1 MVFRVEVRGD
11 QSSKRQKRFLTQIR
25 LISDLYLSALLRQHP
40 DRNFQSLP
48 GRVNDAD
55 RSIAPLG
62 PADDLQGSPEQW
74 VKAVEDLNIRIIGT
88 RGILGVGAGTR
99 TFIVWCRAAACR
111 PMGNDGSV
119 RRRDS
124 FCR

>member
-25 LISDLYLSALLRQHP
+25 LLSDLYLSALLRQHP
-40 DRNFQSLP
+40 RRNLQTLP
-48 GRVNDAD
+48 GRVNDAG

-62 PADDLQGSPEQW
+62 SADDLQGSPEQW

-88 RGILGVGAGTR
+88 QGILRVGATIR
-99 TFIVWCRAAACR
+99 TCTAGCVLRSLALAHILGMRAL
-111 PMGNDGSV
+111 
-119 RRRDS
+119 
-124 FCR
+124 